1 MASSVIWP
9 GHRRVLVVDDD
20 IGHAYP
26 LADLIEALGHQ
37 CWVVR
42 DGYSAVNR
50 AFHVQADM
58 VLVATELPLMC
69 GFEVCQRLRKNS
81 LGRPVQIV
89 AMSSSGDDDE
99 RREAEDCGF
108 DELVAKPVDGK
119 TLSRLLHRGG
129 VEQRRQAA

>member
-1 MASSVIWP
+1 MASTLLWP
-9 GHRRVLVVDDD
+9 GSRRVLVVDDD
-20 IGHAYP
+20 INRAYP
-26 LADLIEALGHQ
+26 LADLVEALGHQ

-50 AFHVQADM
+50 AFHVQADL

-89 AMSSSGDDDE
+89 AMSVSGDDEE
-99 RREAEDCGF
+99 RREAESCGF
-108 DELVAKPVDGK
+108 DELIIKPVDGK
-119 TLSRLLHRGG
+119 VLSRLLQRNGL
-129 VEQRRQAA
+129 EERRQAA

>member
-1 MASSVIWP
+1 MASSVLWP

-42 DGYSAVNR
+42 DGYAAVNR

-58 VLVATELPLMC
+58 MLVATELPLMC

-89 AMSSSGDDDE
+89 AMSNSGDDSE

-108 DELVAKPVDGK
+108 DELVVKPVDGK
-119 TLSRLLHRGG
+119 TLGRLLHRGD
-129 VEQRRQAA
+129 VEERRQAA

>member
-1 MASSVIWP
+1 MASTLLWP
-9 GHRRVLVVDDD
+9 GSRRVLVVDDD
-20 IGHAYP
+20 INRAYP

-50 AFHVQADM
+50 AFHVQADL

-81 LGRPVQIV
+81 QGRPVQIV
-89 AMSSSGDDDE
+89 AMSVSGDDEE
-99 RREAEDCGF
+99 RREAESCGF
-108 DELVAKPVDGK
+108 DELIIKPVDGK
-119 TLSRLLHRGG
+119 VLGRLLQRNGI
-129 VEQRRQAA
+129 EERRQAA